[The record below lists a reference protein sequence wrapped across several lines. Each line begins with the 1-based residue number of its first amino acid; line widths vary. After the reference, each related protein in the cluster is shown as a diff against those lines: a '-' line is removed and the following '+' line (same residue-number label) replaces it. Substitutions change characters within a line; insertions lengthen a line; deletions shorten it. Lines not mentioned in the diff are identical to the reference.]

1 MTVTDSQ
8 YRQKVCTARTAEEIF
23 VETIA
28 VKTRILNDRVL
39 LEAARAIG
47 DRLIAGYRAGARVFM
62 CGNGGSA
69 ADAQHF
75 AAELT
80 GHLIF
85 DRPPLGAEALHANS
99 SHLTAVANDYDYDTV
114 FARALEGSARPGD
127 TLFAIS
133 TSGNSMSVLRA
144 AKTARELGVTVVA
157 MTGESR
163 NLTSFLFMRSPNM
176 SNTRFSRLANRKA
189 DPYAA
194 IRKMVAERAGH
205 QWCLFLD
212 RDGVINRQV
221 VGDYVRN
228 WRQFEWLPG
237 AARALKKLRA
247 WAPYIVVV
255 TNQQGVG
262 AGLMSAVDVMV
273 IHRHLQMQ
281 LASDGVLI
289 DGFQV
294 CPHHRSQRCGCR
306 KPRPGLVLDWLG
318 RHPDSEPLLSIVV
331 GDSLSDLELAHNV
344 AAAAG
349 ACASV
354 QIGGASSGGVADA
367 SFDSL
372 WEFAVAVGHARG
384 ERG

>member
-157 MTGESR
+157 MTGES
-163 NLTSFLFMRSPNM
+163 
-176 SNTRFSRLANRKA
+176 
-189 DPYAA
+189 
-194 IRKMVAERAGH
+194 G
-205 QWCLFLD
+205 
-212 RDGVINRQV
+212 G
-221 VGDYVRN
+221 
-228 WRQFEWLPG
+228 
-237 AARALKKLRA
+237 
-247 WAPYIVVV
+247 
-255 TNQQGVG
+255 
-262 AGLMSAVDVMV
+262 
-273 IHRHLQMQ
+273 Q
-281 LASDGVLI
+281 LA
-289 DGFQV
+289 
-294 CPHHRSQRCGCR
+294 
-306 KPRPGLVLDWLG
+306 
-318 RHPDSEPLLSIVV
+318 
-331 GDSLSDLELAHNV
+331 
-344 AAAAG
+344 
-349 ACASV
+349 
-354 QIGGASSGGVADA
+354 
-367 SFDSL
+367 
-372 WEFAVAVGHARG
+372 EFADFLINVPSRDTGRIQEISHRFYSCDLRTCRTRAFRASPIGKPILTRPFERWSRNVRDTNGVSSSIETGSSIDKWSATTYGTGGSLNGCPGRRG
-384 ERG
+384 R